1 MPFALER
8 DYMSTTNVAV
18 KTPGA
23 AKKSLHIPKASEIV
37 AHKIRKQ
44 IVRGELTEGDLLPSE
59 SRLMEEYGVSR
70 PTIREAFRI
79 LETEKLVSVS
89 RGPRGGA
96 VVHEPDADL
105 ISHYLLLVL
114 QSEKTTIDEIYLAR
128 NFFEPSVVRQLAGRA
143 TKEDC
148 AILRER
154 LEDEY
159 ESLGEPHAFATALV
173 AFHRTLVELSNNRPL
188 IHLVRAINEVVERHQ
203 TLVVTQRR
211 QEKDKVGALDMASK
225 GLKSH
230 KKLIDLI
237 EAHDADAAAAHWR
250 SHTENAY
257 KTWLT
262 GYEGMKILE
271 LFPD

>member
-1 MPFALER
+1 MRNE
-8 DYMSTTNVAV
+8 TVAPKEAV
-18 KTPGA
+18 VAKTSVPA
-23 AKKSLHIPKASEIV
+23 TARKSLHIPKASEIV
-37 AHKIRKQ
+37 RKQ
-44 IVRGELTEGDLLPSE
+44 IVRGQLTEGDLLPSE
-59 SRLMEEYGVSR
+59 ARLMEEYGVSR

-89 RGPRGGA
+89 RGARGGA
-96 VVHEPDADL
+96 IVHEPDANL

-128 NFFEPSVVRQLAGRA
+128 NFFEPSVVRQVAARA

-148 AILRER
+148 DALRAR
-154 LEDEY
+154 LEEEY
-159 ESLGEPHAFATALV
+159 AALNEPQAFATALV

-203 TLVVTQRR
+203 TMVVTQRR
-211 QEKDKVGALDMASK
+211 QEKDKAGALEIAAK

-237 EAHDADAAAAHWR
+237 EQRDSDAAAAHWR
-250 SHTENAY
+250 AHTEVAY

-271 LFPD
+271 LFPE

>member
-1 MPFALER
+1 
-8 DYMSTTNVAV
+8 MSTTTAAA
-18 KTPGA
+18 KAPTPA

-37 AHKIRKQ
+37 AHNIRKQ
-44 IVRGELTEGDLLPSE
+44 IVRGQLTEGDLLPSE

-89 RGPRGGA
+89 RGARGGA
-96 VVHEPDADL
+96 VVHEPDANL
-105 ISHYLLLVL
+105 ISQYMLLVL

-128 NFFEPSVVRQLAGRA
+128 SFFEPSVVRQVAARS
-143 TKEDC
+143 TKRDC
-148 AILRER
+148 AALRAR
-154 LEDEY
+154 LEEEHAALSD
-159 ESLGEPHAFATALV
+159 PQAFATALA

-188 IHLVRAINEVVERHQ
+188 IHLVRAINEVAERHEAM
-203 TLVVTQRR
+203 VVMQRR
-211 QEKDKVGALDMASK
+211 QQQKDKVGAMEFAAK

-237 EAHDADAAAAHWR
+237 EARDSDAAAAHWR
-250 SHTENAY
+250 AHTEVAY
-257 KTWLT
+257 KTWLA